1 MARGQPGEE
10 LTMDAPGRR
19 SPSEVLKRGYSD
31 EEVAHLYELGRFFLE
46 NGDVRRAEL
55 VITGLTEVVPEFAP
69 AWLALAYIHVQA
81 RNVDGA
87 IFAARQALRVEPNFV
102 EAMLLLATCLLTTGD
117 LNAAGTYLGEVGEL
131 VDSGAIDEANVIR
144 FYRAQLARFQSR

>member
-1 MARGQPGEE
+1 
-10 LTMDAPGRR
+10 MDAPARR

-55 VITGLTEVVPEFAP
+55 IITGLTEVVPDFAP
-69 AWLALAYIHVQA
+69 AWLGMSYIHMQT
-81 RNVDGA
+81 RNLDGA
-87 IFAARQALRVEPNFV
+87 IFAARQALRVDPGFV
-102 EAMLLLATCLLTTGD
+102 EATLFLATCLLTTGD

-131 VDSGAIDEANVIR
+131 VDSGAIDDAHVVR
-144 FYRAQLARFQSR
+144 FYRAQLARFQNR